1 MQWTKPDFEVICL
14 AMEVTAYVN
23 TDDSLS
29 PLEETVRAAEKSEH
43 SVERQA
49 ENLTAS

>member
-23 TDDSLS
+23 TDDSLP
-29 PLEETVRAAEKSEH
+29 PLEETFRATEKSQQYL
-43 SVERQA
+43 ERQA
-49 ENLTAS
+49 ESVTAG